1 MGLDRPIDITA
12 DQRKTVLALLARH
25 LPNTTAWVYGSRV
38 KWTARPESDLDLVVF
53 AGPEQSGRVSD
64 LREAFEESNL
74 PFQVDLFIW
83 DEVPEQ
89 FRKHIGAEHVVLVEK
104 KDSGLP
110 SEWREIPFSEAVLVN
125 PTVRLDRGVTYPFVD
140 MAGVNADSR
149 SAFPSEQRKFRGGGS
164 RFHSGDTLM
173 ARITPCL
180 ENGKIARYRVP
191 EPMLDAHGSTEFIVI
206 RGRPNVTDNDFAY
219 YLTQWNEVR
228 EYAIGQMTGTSGR
241 QRVPVSSL
249 DHLVVPI
256 PSLPEQRSIAHT
268 LGTLDDKIE
277 LNRRMNQTL
286 EEMARALFKSWF
298 VDFDPVRAKAT
309 LKHHAATLP
318 QGGSDWSVER
328 ARAYLDRMDPNIAA
342 LFPDRFVDSELGPIP
357 AGWEVGTLGS
367 LAVVSSGKRPSIRYP
382 TTSSRASIPLWGGNG
397 PMAFVP
403 EALVDYPILLT
414 GRVGT
419 LGSVFRITAPCYPSD
434 NTLVLRAKCNSS
446 FDYIRFNLEMVDFE
460 ALNRGSTQPLLT
472 QGDLKAQ
479 PVLLPPVSVLEY
491 FSRCT
496 SCIFNKIDGIA
507 CGSRTL
513 AALRD
518 ALLPRLVSGGLRV
531 KDTETIAWK

>member
-1 MGLDRPIDITA
+1 
-12 DQRKTVLALLARH
+12 
-25 LPNTTAWVYGSRV
+25 
-38 KWTARPESDLDLVVF
+38 
-53 AGPEQSGRVSD
+53 
-64 LREAFEESNL
+64 
-74 PFQVDLFIW
+74 
-83 DEVPEQ
+83 
-89 FRKHIGAEHVVLVEK
+89 
-104 KDSGLP
+104 
-110 SEWREIPFSEAVLVN
+110 
-125 PTVRLDRGVTYPFVD
+125 
-140 MAGVNADSR
+140 
-149 SAFPSEQRKFRGGGS
+149 
-164 RFHSGDTLM
+164 
-173 ARITPCL
+173 
-180 ENGKIARYRVP
+180 
-191 EPMLDAHGSTEFIVI
+191 
-206 RGRPNVTDNDFAY
+206 
-219 YLTQWNEVR
+219 
-228 EYAIGQMTGTSGR
+228 
-241 QRVPVSSL
+241 
-249 DHLVVPI
+249 
-256 PSLPEQRSIAHT
+256 
-268 LGTLDDKIE
+268 
-277 LNRRMNQTL
+277 
-286 EEMARALFKSWF
+286 MARALFKSWF
-298 VDFDPVRAKAT
+298 VDFDPVHAKAT
-309 LKHHAATLP
+309 LKHHAATPP